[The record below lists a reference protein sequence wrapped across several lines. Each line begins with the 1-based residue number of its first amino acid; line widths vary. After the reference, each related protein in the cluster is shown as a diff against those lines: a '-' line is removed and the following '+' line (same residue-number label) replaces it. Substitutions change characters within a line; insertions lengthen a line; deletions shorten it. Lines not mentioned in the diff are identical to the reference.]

1 LHRDIKVT
9 IAYFLSTGYYKMKK
23 KQKRCL
29 GGGRRKVILLI
40 SWKESATAPYVCW
53 GTKITLAGKRWPAIR
68 TLADAT
74 VALTHTQTHIE

>member
-1 LHRDIKVT
+1 
-9 IAYFLSTGYYKMKK
+9 
-23 KQKRCL
+23 
-29 GGGRRKVILLI
+29 VILLI

-53 GTKITLAGKRWPAIR
+53 GTKITLEGKRWPAIR